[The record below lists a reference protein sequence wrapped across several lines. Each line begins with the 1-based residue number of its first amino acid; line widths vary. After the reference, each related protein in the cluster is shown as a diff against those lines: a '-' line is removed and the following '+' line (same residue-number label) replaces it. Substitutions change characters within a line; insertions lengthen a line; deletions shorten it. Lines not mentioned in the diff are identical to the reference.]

1 MKGNLPS
8 HDEEDVPDLRNE
20 VEEFATEIEEAL
32 KLLVE

>member
-20 VEEFATEIEEAL
+20 VEDFAEDIVEAL
-32 KLLVE
+32 SLLVE